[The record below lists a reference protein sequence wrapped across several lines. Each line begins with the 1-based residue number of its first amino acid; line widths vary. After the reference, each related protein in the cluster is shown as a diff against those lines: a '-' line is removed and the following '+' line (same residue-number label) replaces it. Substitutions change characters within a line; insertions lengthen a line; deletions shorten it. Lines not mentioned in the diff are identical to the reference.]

1 ANAPRTARAKRDFF
15 ISYSKYCYLSKY
27 FYRPT
32 TPYCPLDN
40 GTYLNKKHT
49 GGTTATPKNRRYDND
64 VTFFCNALV
73 RQRSA
78 VHYFGEEIVFILN
91 FSQFFRKRRA
101 PGGALK
107 PSCERMCQ
115 A

>member
-1 ANAPRTARAKRDFF
+1 MVTDDCAEAAPANAPRTARAKRDFF

-49 GGTTATPKNRRYDND
+49 GGTTATQKNSSYDND
-64 VTFFCNALV
+64 VTFFCNVTVRRSFGNALF
-73 RQRSA
+73 QRGNYLNGN
-78 VHYFGEEIVFILN
+78 YFDAI
-91 FSQFFRKRRA
+91 
-101 PGGALK
+101 
-107 PSCERMCQ
+107 
-115 A
+115 